1 MNEWKYLGVTVV
13 SGKSLSF
20 SARPALS
27 SFYRA
32 VNSIFSVLR
41 KPDEVV
47 LMNLLYTNCVPIL
60 SYGAEAVEFSVSDMR
75 SFNTAINDA
84 IRRVFSYQRW
94 ESTRFLRQS
103 SGFPSIYEIY
113 SRRSEAFLSGNLK
126 SQNEAN
132 NHATVLYLVDLIGND

>member
-1 MNEWKYLGVTVV
+1 MNEWKYLGVTIV
-13 SGKSLSF
+13 SGKCISF

-32 VNSIFSVLR
+32 VNSIFSVLQ
-41 KPDEVV
+41 KPDEIV

-60 SYGAEAVEFSVSDMR
+60 TYGAEVVDFSLSDMR

-84 IRRVFSYQRW
+84 IRKIFSYQRW

-103 SGFPSIYEIY
+103 SGFPSIYDIY
-113 SRRSEAFLSGNLK
+113 SRRSDSFLSGNLK
-126 SQNEAN
+126 GKNEAII
-132 NHATVLYLVDLIGND
+132 HAAVLYLYDLIGND

>member
-1 MNEWKYLGVTVV
+1 MQTHL
-13 SGKSLSF
+13 
-20 SARPALS
+20 
-27 SFYRA
+27 
-32 VNSIFSVLR
+32 
-41 KPDEVV
+41 D
-47 LMNLLYTNCVPIL
+47 CVPIL

-113 SRRSEAFLSGNLK
+113 SRRSEVFLSGNLK
-126 SQNEAN
+126 SQNEAI